1 MRTSGA
7 RSPSRASRSVFP
19 SLLAVLLGSGGC
31 TLLVGAQLSDK
42 PQEATGAGGS
52 GGQAGDTAVSSSA
65 QMSSGPVTGSS
76 SSAGVGSSASVA
88 SSTGPG
94 GMMCSMDLGDCDGKP
109 TNGCEINIKT
119 DSKNCGACGV
129 VCVKPKTCKEFKCQ

>member
-7 RSPSRASRSVFP
+7 RSLSRAVRSGLP
-19 SLLAVLLGSGGC
+19 SLFATLLGSGGC

-42 PQEATGAGGS
+42 PEEAAGAGGS
-52 GGQAGDTAVSSSA
+52 GGQAGDTAASSSA
-65 QMSSGPVTGSS
+65 QMSSGPSVGSS
-76 SSAGVGSSASVA
+76 SVGSSASVG

-94 GMMCSMDLGDCDGKP
+94 GMMCSKDLGDCDGKP
-109 TNGCEINIKT
+109 ANGCEINIKT

-129 VCVKPKTCKEFKCQ
+129 VCNKPQSCKESKCQ